1 MFLDMFGDLIKRL
14 TAPAPEI
21 LPDEDARR
29 ALAAL
34 LVRVAKA
41 DGQYDAA
48 EISHI
53 DQVLA
58 TRYALNPIDAA
69 KLRAEAE
76 EIERDAPDTVR
87 FTRAIKDAVPLD
99 EREAVIGA
107 LWQVVLADG
116 VRETHEDQLMRMV
129 APMLGLSDQDSNRIR
144 RAVEAAKE

>member
-99 EREAVIGA
+99 EREAVVGA

-144 RAVEAAKE
+144 RTVEAAKE

>member
-99 EREAVIGA
+99 EREAVVGA

>member
-144 RAVEAAKE
+144 RAVEAAME

>member
-58 TRYALNPIDAA
+58 
-69 KLRAEAE
+69 
-76 EIERDAPDTVR
+76 
-87 FTRAIKDAVPLD
+87 LD
-99 EREAVIGA
+99 
-107 LWQVVLADG
+107 DPS
-116 VRETHEDQLMRMV
+116 TFDK
-129 APMLGLSDQDSNRIR
+129 S
-144 RAVEAAKE
+144 